1 MKMKLFALSLL
12 ITLSMSVLA
21 QNNDKILG
29 FYLTYDDK
37 TGAEKSQVQIM
48 KAANGTYFGKIVWLK
63 EPNRNGA
70 PKLDINN
77 SDKKLQSRPLM
88 GLPLIKDFT
97 YNAEDNEWSDGS
109 IYNPTNGKVYH
120 CIIKFDGPNK
130 LKVTGYVGAA
140 WMGLNKTATWTKE
153 AALRK

>member
-1 MKMKLFALSLL
+1 MKIKHVAIALFCLL
-12 ITLSMSVLA
+12 AWSVTA
-21 QNNDKILG
+21 QNADRILG
-29 FYLTYDDK
+29 YYLTFDDQ

-63 EPNRNGA
+63 EPLRNGQ

-77 SDKKLQSRPLM
+77 TDKSLQSRPIL
-88 GLPLIKDFT
+88 GLSLIKDFVF
-97 YNAEDNEWSDGS
+97 NAQDNVWENGS

-120 CIIKFDGPNK
+120 CIMKFEGNK
-130 LKVTGYVGAA
+130 LKVKGYVGAA
-140 WMGLNKTATWTKE
+140 WMGLNKTATWVKE